1 MEFSGITVSHQVFI
15 KRKIER
21 LRTSSH
27 LKVAKR
33 HCLIFESSSVPT
45 SCYQSI
51 VVLRLCIIRDIN
63 TVFFERIEL
72 GHGLVIQIFSIDQK
86 RLCTRLAIPS
96 QSGLH

>member
-1 MEFSGITVSHQVFI
+1 MELQKINTVFNCHFELDGFSGITVSHQVFI

-27 LKVAKR
+27 LKVKR

-51 VVLRLCIIRDIN
+51 VVLRLCIIRHQLSFLN
-63 TVFFERIEL
+63 ALNSVM
-72 GHGLVIQIFSIDQK
+72 VW
-86 RLCTRLAIPS
+86 
-96 QSGLH
+96 